1 MQSYYDVVTDS
12 GNRPIAGAQVF
23 VYNYDGTLATLYGDQ
38 ALLSTTVLASNGTPY
53 IVNQDLLSPQANPIV
68 TGADG
73 KFLFFAAN
81 GVYSVVI
88 TADNYDTRTLV
99 ATLNDP
105 TPPAPS
111 VSPYVTFALS
121 SASPNATVNVVSMAP
136 VAPTANSDLALV
148 PKGNGA
154 LLAQVPT
161 GTSAGGNKRGT
172 YAVDLVRFR
181 LNAANVA
188 SGDYSFLGGGYD
200 NKASNF
206 YSAVVGGAGNFAT
219 GNNSFIGGGIDNQ
232 ANNITSVVAGG
243 RLNVASADYAMVGGG
258 RENVASGSYSAAGGG
273 LSNAASGQYTTIPGG
288 RLNTASA
295 SYGTTGG
302 GLSNTNSGQYATI
315 SGGSG
320 NTGSSNYSVIG
331 GGQSNSATGSTA
343 VVSGGS
349 SNTASG
355 TFSNVSGGI
364 NNTASG
370 SRSAV
375 LSGDTNLVNGQ
386 YAVILGGIY
395 GTARQM
401 IGYAA
406 QSGANPFTGT
416 TVGMVQTG
424 SMLLGMVTTNNS
436 SKTMSSDGLSAGF
449 TRNVL
454 TLQDNSA
461 IFFKGA
467 VIANVT
473 GAGDTKSWTFEGQ
486 IKRGSGASTTV
497 LTGSTVTVGYED
509 TGASAWT
516 LSLAAN
522 TTDGSL
528 RVSGVGAVSDTVRW
542 VCKLETTEVG
552 F

>member
-188 SGDYSFLGGGYD
+188 SGDYSFLAGGYD
-200 NKASNF
+200 NKASAS
-206 YSAVVGGAGNFAT
+206 YSAVAGGQGNFAT
-219 GNNSFIGGGIDNQ
+219 GNSSFVGGGIDNQ
-232 ANNITSVVAGG
+232 ANNISSVVAGG
-243 RLNVASADYAMVGGG
+243 RLNVASGDYSAIGGG
-258 RENVASGSYSAAGGG
+258 REHIANSAFSTVSGGAYGSTRGVIGYHAFPACNGPILPVPGG
-273 LSNAASGQYTTIPGG
+273 LSQAGLLVLGAETTDATPTVIRSNTSAASTTNQLILP
-288 RLNTASA
+288 N
-295 SYGTTGG
+295 
-302 GLSNTNSGQYATI
+302 
-315 SGGSG
+315 
-320 NTGSSNYSVIG
+320 
-331 GGQSNSATGSTA
+331 NSA
-343 VVSGGS
+343 
-349 SNTASG
+349 
-355 TFSNVSGGI
+355 
-364 NNTASG
+364 
-370 SRSAV
+370 
-375 LSGDTNLVNGQ
+375 
-386 YAVILGGIY
+386 YY
-395 GTARQM
+395 
-401 IGYAA
+401 
-406 QSGANPFTGT
+406 
-416 TVGMVQTG
+416 
-424 SMLLGMVTTNNS
+424 
-436 SKTMSSDGLSAGF
+436 
-449 TRNVL
+449 
-454 TLQDNSA
+454 
-461 IFFKGA
+461 FKGS

-473 GAGDTKSWTFEGQ
+473 GAGDTKSWTFDGQ
-486 IKRGSGASTTV
+486 IKRGANAAATT
-497 LTGSTVTVGYED
+497 LTGSTVSSPYAD
-509 TGASAWT
+509 AGASTWAAALT
-516 LSLAAN
+516 ADTTNGGLAVTVTGQAG
-522 TTDGSL
+522 TTI
-528 RVSGVGAVSDTVRW
+528 RW
-542 VCKLETTEVG
+542 VCKLETTEVAY
-552 F
+552 

>member
-121 SASPNATVNVVSMAP
+121 SSSPNATVNVSSMTPSTA
-136 VAPTANSDLALV
+136 TANSDLALV

-161 GTSAGGNKRGT
+161 GTTAGGNKRGT

-200 NKASNF
+200 NKASAF
-206 YSAVVGGAGNFAT
+206 YSAVAGGQGNFAT
-219 GNNSFIGGGIDNQ
+219 GNSSFVGGGIDNQ
-232 ANNITSVVAGG
+232 ANNISSVVAGG
-243 RLNVASADYAMVGGG
+243 RLNVASGDYSAVGGG
-258 RENVASGSYSAAGGG
+258 REHIANSAFSLVSGGAYGSTRGVIGYHAFPACNGPIVPVPGG
-273 LSNAASGQYTTIPGG
+273 LSQAGLLVLGAETTDATPTVIRSNTSAASTTNQLILP
-288 RLNTASA
+288 N
-295 SYGTTGG
+295 
-302 GLSNTNSGQYATI
+302 
-315 SGGSG
+315 
-320 NTGSSNYSVIG
+320 
-331 GGQSNSATGSTA
+331 NSA
-343 VVSGGS
+343 
-349 SNTASG
+349 
-355 TFSNVSGGI
+355 
-364 NNTASG
+364 
-370 SRSAV
+370 
-375 LSGDTNLVNGQ
+375 
-386 YAVILGGIY
+386 YY
-395 GTARQM
+395 
-401 IGYAA
+401 
-406 QSGANPFTGT
+406 
-416 TVGMVQTG
+416 
-424 SMLLGMVTTNNS
+424 
-436 SKTMSSDGLSAGF
+436 
-449 TRNVL
+449 
-454 TLQDNSA
+454 
-461 IFFKGA
+461 FKGS

-473 GAGDTKSWTFEGQ
+473 GAGDTKSWTFDGQ
-486 IKRGSGASTTV
+486 IKRGANAAATT
-497 LTGSTVTVGYED
+497 LTGSTVSSPYAD
-509 TGASAWT
+509 AGASTWAAALT
-516 LSLAAN
+516 ADTTNGGLAVTVTGQAG
-522 TTDGSL
+522 TTI
-528 RVSGVGAVSDTVRW
+528 RW
-542 VCKLETTEVG
+542 VCKLETTEVTY
-552 F
+552 

>member
-121 SASPNATVNVVSMAP
+121 SSSPNATVNVVSMAP

-161 GTSAGGNKRGT
+161 GTTAGGNKRGT

-200 NKASNF
+200 NKASAF
-206 YSAVVGGAGNFAT
+206 YSAVAGGQGNFAT
-219 GNNSFIGGGIDNQ
+219 GNSSFVGGGIDNQ
-232 ANNITSVVAGG
+232 ANNLSSVVAGG
-243 RLNVASADYAMVGGG
+243 RLNVASGDYSAVGGG
-258 RENVASGSYSAAGGG
+258 REHIANSAFSSVSGGAYGSTRGVIGYHAFPACNGPIVPVPGG
-273 LSNAASGQYTTIPGG
+273 LSQAGLLVLGAETTDATPTVIRSNTSAASTTNQLILP
-288 RLNTASA
+288 N
-295 SYGTTGG
+295 
-302 GLSNTNSGQYATI
+302 
-315 SGGSG
+315 
-320 NTGSSNYSVIG
+320 
-331 GGQSNSATGSTA
+331 NSA
-343 VVSGGS
+343 
-349 SNTASG
+349 
-355 TFSNVSGGI
+355 
-364 NNTASG
+364 
-370 SRSAV
+370 
-375 LSGDTNLVNGQ
+375 
-386 YAVILGGIY
+386 YY
-395 GTARQM
+395 
-401 IGYAA
+401 
-406 QSGANPFTGT
+406 
-416 TVGMVQTG
+416 
-424 SMLLGMVTTNNS
+424 
-436 SKTMSSDGLSAGF
+436 
-449 TRNVL
+449 
-454 TLQDNSA
+454 
-461 IFFKGA
+461 FKGS

-473 GAGDTKSWTFEGQ
+473 GAGDTKSWTFDGQ
-486 IKRGSGASTTV
+486 IKRGANAAATT
-497 LTGSTVTVGYED
+497 LTGSTVSSPYAD
-509 TGASAWT
+509 AGASTWAAALT
-516 LSLAAN
+516 ADTTNGGLAVTVTGQAG
-522 TTDGSL
+522 TTI
-528 RVSGVGAVSDTVRW
+528 RW
-542 VCKLETTEVG
+542 VCKLETTEVTY
-552 F
+552 

>member
-188 SGDYSFLGGGYD
+188 SGDYSFL
-200 NKASNF
+200 
-206 YSAVVGGAGNFAT
+206 
-219 GNNSFIGGGIDNQ
+219 
-232 ANNITSVVAGG
+232 AGG
-243 RLNVASADYAMVGGG
+243 
-258 RENVASGSYSAAGGG
+258 
-273 LSNAASGQYTTIPGG
+273 
-288 RLNTASA
+288 
-295 SYGTTGG
+295 
-302 GLSNTNSGQYATI
+302 
-315 SGGSG
+315 
-320 NTGSSNYSVIG
+320 
-331 GGQSNSATGSTA
+331 
-343 VVSGGS
+343 
-349 SNTASG
+349 
-355 TFSNVSGGI
+355 
-364 NNTASG
+364 
-370 SRSAV
+370 
-375 LSGDTNLVNGQ
+375 
-386 YAVILGGIY
+386 
-395 GTARQM
+395 
-401 IGYAA
+401 
-406 QSGANPFTGT
+406 
-416 TVGMVQTG
+416 
-424 SMLLGMVTTNNS
+424 
-436 SKTMSSDGLSAGF
+436 
-449 TRNVL
+449 
-454 TLQDNSA
+454 
-461 IFFKGA
+461 
-467 VIANVT
+467 
-473 GAGDTKSWTFEGQ
+473 
-486 IKRGSGASTTV
+486 
-497 LTGSTVTVGYED
+497 
-509 TGASAWT
+509 
-516 LSLAAN
+516 
-522 TTDGSL
+522 
-528 RVSGVGAVSDTVRW
+528 
-542 VCKLETTEVG
+542 
-552 F
+552 

>member
-161 GTSAGGNKRGT
+161 GTTAGGNKRGT

-188 SGDYSFLGGGYD
+188 SGDYSFLAGGYD
-200 NKASNF
+200 NKASAS
-206 YSAVVGGAGNFAT
+206 YSAVAGGQGNFAT
-219 GNNSFIGGGIDNQ
+219 GNSSFVGGGIDNQ
-232 ANNITSVVAGG
+232 ANNLSSVVAGG
-243 RLNVASADYAMVGGG
+243 RLNVASGDYSAIGGG
-258 RENVASGSYSAAGGG
+258 REHIANSAFSTVSGGAYGSTRGVIGYHAFPACNGPILPVPGG
-273 LSNAASGQYTTIPGG
+273 LSQAGLLVLGAETTDATPTVIRSNTSAASTTNQLILP
-288 RLNTASA
+288 N
-295 SYGTTGG
+295 
-302 GLSNTNSGQYATI
+302 
-315 SGGSG
+315 
-320 NTGSSNYSVIG
+320 
-331 GGQSNSATGSTA
+331 NSA
-343 VVSGGS
+343 
-349 SNTASG
+349 
-355 TFSNVSGGI
+355 
-364 NNTASG
+364 
-370 SRSAV
+370 
-375 LSGDTNLVNGQ
+375 
-386 YAVILGGIY
+386 YY
-395 GTARQM
+395 
-401 IGYAA
+401 
-406 QSGANPFTGT
+406 
-416 TVGMVQTG
+416 
-424 SMLLGMVTTNNS
+424 
-436 SKTMSSDGLSAGF
+436 
-449 TRNVL
+449 
-454 TLQDNSA
+454 
-461 IFFKGA
+461 FKGS

-473 GAGDTKSWTFEGQ
+473 GAGNTKSWTFDGQ
-486 IKRGSGASTTV
+486 IKRGANAAATT
-497 LTGSTVTVGYED
+497 LTGSTVSSPYGD
-509 TGASAWT
+509 AGASTWAVALT
-516 LSLAAN
+516 ADTTNGGLAVTVTGQAG
-522 TTDGSL
+522 TTI
-528 RVSGVGAVSDTVRW
+528 RW
-542 VCKLETTEVG
+542 VCKLETTEVTY
-552 F
+552 

>member
-161 GTSAGGNKRGT
+161 GTTAGGNKRGA

-188 SGDYSFLGGGYD
+188 SGDYSFLAGGYD
-200 NKASNF
+200 NKASAS
-206 YSAVVGGAGNFAT
+206 YSAVAGGQGNFAT
-219 GNNSFIGGGIDNQ
+219 GNSSFVGGGIDNQ
-232 ANNITSVVAGG
+232 ANNLSSVVAGG
-243 RLNVASADYAMVGGG
+243 RLNVASGDYSAIGGG
-258 RENVASGSYSAAGGG
+258 REHIANSAFSTVSGGAYGSTRGVIGYHAFPACNGPILPVPGG
-273 LSNAASGQYTTIPGG
+273 LSQAGLLVLGAETTDATPTVIRSNTSAASTTNQLILP
-288 RLNTASA
+288 N
-295 SYGTTGG
+295 
-302 GLSNTNSGQYATI
+302 
-315 SGGSG
+315 
-320 NTGSSNYSVIG
+320 
-331 GGQSNSATGSTA
+331 NSA
-343 VVSGGS
+343 
-349 SNTASG
+349 
-355 TFSNVSGGI
+355 
-364 NNTASG
+364 
-370 SRSAV
+370 
-375 LSGDTNLVNGQ
+375 
-386 YAVILGGIY
+386 YY
-395 GTARQM
+395 
-401 IGYAA
+401 
-406 QSGANPFTGT
+406 
-416 TVGMVQTG
+416 
-424 SMLLGMVTTNNS
+424 
-436 SKTMSSDGLSAGF
+436 
-449 TRNVL
+449 
-454 TLQDNSA
+454 
-461 IFFKGA
+461 FKGS

-473 GAGDTKSWTFEGQ
+473 GAGATKSWTFDGQ
-486 IKRGSGASTTV
+486 IKRGANAAATT
-497 LTGSTVTVGYED
+497 LTGSTVSSPYAD
-509 TGASAWT
+509 AGASTWAAALT
-516 LSLAAN
+516 ADTTNGGLAVTVTGQAG
-522 TTDGSL
+522 TTI
-528 RVSGVGAVSDTVRW
+528 RW
-542 VCKLETTEVG
+542 VCKLETTEVTY
-552 F
+552 